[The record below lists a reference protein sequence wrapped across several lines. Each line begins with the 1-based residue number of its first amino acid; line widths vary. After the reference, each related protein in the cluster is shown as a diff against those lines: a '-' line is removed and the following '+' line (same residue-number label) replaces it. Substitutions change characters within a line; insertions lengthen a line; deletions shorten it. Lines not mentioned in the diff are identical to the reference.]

1 VPGGSLI
8 GPLAAGVVGKL
19 PAHGDFVRRG
29 NDVALIGRLDRWLA
43 DELGR
48 VDPDAL
54 DERLAALPGWGFLL
68 TGRGS
73 STVGVMM
80 ASSDSVGRIFPVIG
94 FSAAPGVMTT
104 SQARSWCTQAAETL
118 AAMRDAGSDAS
129 AVAQALAAIV
139 VDDPHDDAGQ
149 ELPGTLWWH
158 AEGAQLRFDNLPTG
172 TDFERLLIP
181 DEAGL

>member
-48 VDPDAL
+48 VDPDVL
-54 DERLAALPGWGFLL
+54 DERLAALPGWRFLL

-94 FSAAPGVMTT
+94 FGAAPVGTAT
-104 SQARSWCTQAAETL
+104 SQARNWCAQAAETL
-118 AAMRDAGSDAS
+118 AAMRDAGSGAS

-139 VDDPHDDAGQ
+139 ADDPDDDAGQ
-149 ELPGTLWWH
+149 ALPGTCWWR
-158 AEGAQLRFDNLPTG
+158 ADGPELRFDDLPVG
-172 TDFERLLIP
+172 TDFGQLLTP
-181 DEAGL
+181 DEVGI